1 MMLSRSI
8 SKYHISYLLFP
19 IFLFICF
26 SCATVKNNIHTAH
39 TTEQPVLSTVLP
51 LPSATELALN
61 RIDPQVQADM
71 ELASPVSIRRAVT
84 RLYSTSQGLMGDKQL
99 QLTLAARLMRLL
111 YPLEPIDWNTPNY
124 QQADPYLDALTR
136 IEKGSYPQNLGMNT
150 FFDVVIPAII
160 LIKGVG
166 AREYASILEKRLLI
180 ARNLNPSSVLPPYLL
195 GLLYE
200 QLGKLSDAENYYQT
214 AWEQDESCYPAGM
227 RLAYLALLS
236 NNIEEAYKIAE
247 KLYDRYSNAVSIQL
261 LLAEAYL
268 EKGNLEKAEK
278 IVSGVLKK
286 NNDFGRAFFL
296 RVRLHI
302 EKKEYLTANALLD
315 EFAKQNKV
323 DKDYLLLR
331 SCILLEWSKN
341 ITEAKQCLERADS
354 FYPQSSDVML
364 ACANFCFETKNTVN
378 GKTAN
383 DFINALLKQNPRNI
397 LAIRLLV
404 KEDIAEKRWEDAF
417 ERAQYLYNNNP
428 SEEDIV
434 LYARVCAGMN
444 NWEAAMNTAQAA
456 YNAAQKKPSDEIV
469 TLYLQALYGAKKYG
483 TLRQVINRH
492 LGDARSA
499 LKSILI
505 YYQSLLESNDEE
517 KLALLRSSLLSDP
530 RSSLTLFAL
539 YEWYFRHKDYR
550 KAYYYLQ
557 QVIALDPYNKTY
569 LQLAEKLERLQVKF

>member
-1 MMLSRSI
+1 MMFSRPI
-8 SKYHISYLLFP
+8 SKYYVLYLLVP
-19 IFLFICF
+19 IFLFI
-26 SCATVKNNIHTAH
+26 SCTTVKNSIDAD
-39 TTEQPVLSTVLP
+39 TTPGQSVPATILP
-51 LPSATELALN
+51 LPSVADLASSH
-61 RIDPQVQADM
+61 IDSKVQADM
-71 ELASPVSIRRAVT
+71 EIASPTSIRSAVT
-84 RLYSTSQGLMGDKQL
+84 RIYSTSQGLTKEKQL

-111 YPLEPIDWNTPNY
+111 YPLVSIDWNTPNY
-124 QQADPYLDALTR
+124 QQADPYLDALTQ

-150 FFDVVIPAII
+150 FFDAVIPAMI

-166 AREYASILEKRLLI
+166 LQEYASVLEKRLLI

-200 QLGKLSDAENYYQT
+200 QLGKLSDAANYYQT

-227 RLAYLALLS
+227 RFAYLALFT
-236 NNIEEAYKIAE
+236 NDIETAYKIAE
-247 KLYDRYSNAVSIQL
+247 KLYDRYPNAVTIQL

-268 EKGNLEKAEK
+268 EKGNLEKAEE

-296 RVRLHI
+296 QVRLHI
-302 EKKEYLTANALLD
+302 EKKEYLAANAMLD

-331 SCILLEWSKN
+331 SRILLEWSKN

-354 FYPQSSDVML
+354 FYPQSSDVIL
-364 ACANFCFETKNTVN
+364 ACADFCFETKNTVN

-404 KEDIAEKRWEDAF
+404 KEDIAEKRWESAF

-444 NWEAAMNTAQAA
+444 NWEEAVNTAQAA
-456 YNAAQKKPSDEIV
+456 YTTAAQKQPSDEIIA
-469 TLYLQALYGAKKYG
+469 LYLQALYGAKKYG
-483 TLRQVINRH
+483 ILRQVINSH
-492 LGDARSA
+492 LSGARSA

-505 YYQSLLESNDEE
+505 YYQSVLASNDEE

-569 LQLAEKLERLQVKF
+569 LQLAEKLERLQ